1 MPSSHMTVIVAV
13 AFFIFVKKDSNAL
26 AKLGMTVLC
35 VLQGIAR
42 VLLHYH
48 TFEQVFGGV
57 IFGSVFAF
65 SFFVF
70 FDFIWPRV
78 SRFVPSWL
86 CIQDDLNAYTPIE
99 QK

>member
-13 AFFIFVKKDSNAL
+13 AFFVFVKKDSNAL

-35 VLQGIAR
+35 IVQGIAR

-48 TFEQVFGGV
+48 TLEQVFGGV
-57 IFGSVFAF
+57 VFGSVFTF
-65 SFFVF
+65 SFFVI
-70 FDFIWPRV
+70 FDLIWPKV

-86 CIQDDLNAYTPIE
+86 GIQDDLYAYTPIE